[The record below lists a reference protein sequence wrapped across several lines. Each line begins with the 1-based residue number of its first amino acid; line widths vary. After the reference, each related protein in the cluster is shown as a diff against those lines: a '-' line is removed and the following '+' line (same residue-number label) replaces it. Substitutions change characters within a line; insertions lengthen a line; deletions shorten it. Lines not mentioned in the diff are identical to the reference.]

1 MPGRRAFL
9 RRRHVAAGASRADCG
24 PRVPTRGFV
33 APCSGSGVLEWL
45 CCRAASGARAAGGPA
60 RRVGLPPATWGPVI
74 AGTGT
79 GGGSVGTSHTSD
91 SSPRHFPWSGSE
103 YLSTSEVLDVGR
115 FCGVD
120 RLQITCHR
128 RSENPSAVTAKT
140 PQNGLEIT
148 AVLRASLTIDRPRS
162 VIAGVLQPGS
172 AARSSRVG
180 RPVAAS
186 ATALGVSAAGSR
198 EGGPGAWGRARR
210 WCPVKAWLRLPG
222 RQAMVRWQAWRRVT
236 GQRVTVPGTRRDL
249 ELLIRSGDTPGP
261 PR

>member
-79 GGGSVGTSHTSD
+79 GGGSAGTSHPSD
-91 SSPRHFPWSGSE
+91 SSPRHIPWSGSE

-140 PQNGLEIT
+140 PKNGLEIT
-148 AVLRASLTIDRPRS
+148 AATRA
-162 VIAGVLQPGS
+162 VIKT
-172 AARSSRVG
+172 SSRR
-180 RPVAAS
+180 RP
-186 ATALGVSAAGSR
+186 
-198 EGGPGAWGRARR
+198 ARQF
-210 WCPVKAWLRLPG
+210 RL
-222 RQAMVRWQAWRRVT
+222 
-236 GQRVTVPGTRRDL
+236 
-249 ELLIRSGDTPGP
+249 
-261 PR
+261 

>member
-1 MPGRRAFL
+1 M

-79 GGGSVGTSHTSD
+79 GGGSAGTSHPSD
-91 SSPRHFPWSGSE
+91 SSPRHIPWSGSE

-140 PQNGLEIT
+140 PKNGLEIT
-148 AVLRASLTIDRPRS
+148 AVMCAVLSAKTGYASSLRPGLHRGMRRAGYHARFWMLS
-162 VIAGVLQPGS
+162 VIVAG
-172 AARSSRVG
+172 
-180 RPVAAS
+180 
-186 ATALGVSAAGSR
+186 
-198 EGGPGAWGRARR
+198 
-210 WCPVKAWLRLPG
+210 
-222 RQAMVRWQAWRRVT
+222 
-236 GQRVTVPGTRRDL
+236 
-249 ELLIRSGDTPGP
+249 
-261 PR
+261 

>member
-79 GGGSVGTSHTSD
+79 GGGSVGTSHPSD

-140 PQNGLEIT
+140 PKNGLEIT
-148 AVLRASLTIDRPRS
+148 AVTRSTGWPRS
-162 VIAGVLQPGS
+162 VNVL
-172 AARSSRVG
+172 
-180 RPVAAS
+180 
-186 ATALGVSAAGSR
+186 
-198 EGGPGAWGRARR
+198 GGG
-210 WCPVKAWLRLPG
+210 
-222 RQAMVRWQAWRRVT
+222 WRRP
-236 GQRVTVPGTRRDL
+236 RVR
-249 ELLIRSGDTPGP
+249 
-261 PR
+261 

>member
-1 MPGRRAFL
+1 L

-24 PRVPTRGFV
+24 PRVPKLGFV

-45 CCRAASGARAAGGPA
+45 CCRPASGARAVGGPA

-79 GGGSVGTSHTSD
+79 GGGSVGTSHPSD

-140 PQNGLEIT
+140 PKNGLEIT
-148 AVLRASLTIDRPRS
+148 YGGYARDCRRMVDHALRSAPR
-162 VIAGVLQPGS
+162 AGGQNH
-172 AARSSRVG
+172 A
-180 RPVAAS
+180 
-186 ATALGVSAAGSR
+186 
-198 EGGPGAWGRARR
+198 PGAETTDAL
-210 WCPVKAWLRLPG
+210 VS
-222 RQAMVRWQAWRRVT
+222 
-236 GQRVTVPGTRRDL
+236 PGTS
-249 ELLIRSGDTPGP
+249 LIESFA
-261 PR
+261 